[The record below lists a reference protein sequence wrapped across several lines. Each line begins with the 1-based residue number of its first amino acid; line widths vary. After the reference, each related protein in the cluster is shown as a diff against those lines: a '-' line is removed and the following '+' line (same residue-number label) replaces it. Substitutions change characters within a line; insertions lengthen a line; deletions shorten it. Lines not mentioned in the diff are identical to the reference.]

1 MNYIQKFFILCS
13 GSNFSVLN
21 KCKTDWNKHS
31 GFGAVVFF
39 TALFATISASYALL
53 TAFNNITLAII
64 FGVLWG
70 FMILNLDRFIIS
82 SIKKTSGFLKQF
94 TMAIPRLVLATF
106 LGIVISKPLELKIFE
121 KEINKQ
127 LNVIIERNKR
137 ELHANMN
144 ERFKQ
149 QTKNYKTERDSL
161 NSKYRLLR
169 EEYNLASKE
178 LEKEIVGTSTET
190 TTGKV
195 GYGSNAKRKEEI
207 KNQKK
212 REIEAFEKENK
223 LKMKELDKEILTIYS
238 SLQEEIKSS
247 GKIEQNFNGFAARM
261 QALDE
266 LGKNNKIIAIASIF
280 IMGIF
285 ISLEI
290 APVFVKLLASK
301 GPYDELLDAHEN
313 EFSVFAKEKIK
324 KSEFTSEQRIKNFI
338 EKL

>member
-1 MNYIQKFFILCS
+1 MNYLQKFFILCS
-13 GSNFSVLN
+13 GSNFSVLK

-39 TALFATISASYALL
+39 TALFATISASYALM
-53 TAFNNITLAII
+53 TAFNHLTLAIT
-64 FGVLWG
+64 FGILWG

-82 SIKKTSGFLKQF
+82 SMKKTSGFFKQL
-94 TMAIPRLVLATF
+94 TMAIPRLILATF
-106 LGIVISKPLELKIFE
+106 LGIVIAKPLELKIFE

-127 LNVIIERNKR
+127 LNLIIERNKR

-149 QTKNYKTERDSL
+149 QTKNYQTERDSL
-161 NSKYRLLR
+161 NSKYRTLR
-169 EEYNLASKE
+169 EEYNNASQE

-212 REIEAFEKENK
+212 QEIENFEKENK
-223 LKMKELDKEILTIYS
+223 VKINDLDKQVLSIYS
-238 SLQEEIKSS
+238 NLQKEIQES
-247 GKIEQNFNGFAARM
+247 GKVEQNFNGFAARM
-261 QALDE
+261 QALEE
-266 LGKNNKIIAIASIF
+266 LGTKNKIIAIASLF

-290 APVFVKLLASK
+290 APVLVKLLAPK

-313 EFSVFAKEKIK
+313 EFTVFSNEKIK
-324 KSEFTSEQRIKNFI
+324 KSVFYSEQRIKNFK
-338 EKL
+338 ENK